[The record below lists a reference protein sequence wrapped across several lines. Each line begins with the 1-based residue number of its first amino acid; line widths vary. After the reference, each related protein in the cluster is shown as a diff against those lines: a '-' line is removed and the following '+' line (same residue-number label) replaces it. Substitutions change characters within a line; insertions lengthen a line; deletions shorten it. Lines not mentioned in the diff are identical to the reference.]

1 MCKSFF
7 FILISFIIFC
17 SSCSNKEIDLFAEN
31 VKELEELIE
40 WSINN
45 KRADKGVKKYRPVSS
60 RTLSD
65 MVSLE
70 NDVDSIEHHQ
80 GVIIAVLYFN
90 KNEGFLN
97 KNQKELLILVSKA
110 QIFEDFNILIE
121 SNNIKAIMPDII
133 GQIKE
138 NLLSNGIKNNY
149 ISLNYLSGSNKKLII
164 KLIKLL

>member
-1 MCKSFF
+1 MCKFFF
-7 FILISFIIFC
+7 FILSSFIIFF
-17 SSCSNKEIDLFAEN
+17 SSCSNKEIDLFGEN

-40 WSINN
+40 WSINH
-45 KRADKGVKKYRPVSS
+45 KPADIGIEKYRPVSS
-60 RTLSD
+60 ITLSD

-70 NDVDSIEHHQ
+70 KDVDSIVHNQ
-80 GVIIAVLYFN
+80 GTIIAVLYFN
-90 KNEGFLN
+90 ENEDFLN
-97 KNQKELLILVSKA
+97 KSQKELLILVSKA

-149 ISLNYLSGSNKKLII
+149 ISLNYLKGSNKKLII